1 MSGVTKTSADH
12 VKSLGFAY
20 ILKHKF
26 QAKACMLSQCLLIYL
41 RTHLF
46 LPPPASLRIH
56 THTHAHTVTLWA
68 LLGSLN
74 EKEKSFIR
82 LIFAAP
88 RSTF

>member
-1 MSGVTKTSADH
+1 MAKVWLLHAFSSANSGQEHARRCIPVLAHT
-12 VKSLGFAY
+12 
-20 ILKHKF
+20 
-26 QAKACMLSQCLLIYL
+26 
-41 RTHLF
+41 LF
-46 LPPPASLRIH
+46 PSPSVS
-56 THTHAHTVTLWA
+56 TQTHTVTLWA